1 MVEIKYSGRKKELL
15 EKLMSL
21 NREAFAIPQTYDQ
34 QQLQLKAKEEYDK
47 TLQEYLNEP
56 YIINNSSVRSIITY
70 KVDFGID
77 TVEFKHGQTSAYS
90 ESSKI
95 PISIKYDNEG
105 FPCEL
110 TYVTQ
115 DSYLHNAP
123 LTIKIPIQAPKENII
138 VKKEIVEKQ
147 KIVQVPTEEKK
158 VVVPVFKCKR
168 CGKDLSEELKAPTA
182 ICRNCGLPLIQAL
195 NYENLDKKQNNKR
208 KWF

>member
-1 MVEIKYSGRKKELL
+1 
-15 EKLMSL
+15 MS
-21 NREAFAIPQTYDQ
+21 N
-34 QQLQLKAKEEYDK
+34 
-47 TLQEYLNEP
+47 
-56 YIINNSSVRSIITY
+56 INY

-77 TVEFKHGQTSAYS
+77 TVEFKHGQTNAYS
-90 ESSKI
+90 ETVKI
-95 PISIKYDNEG
+95 PINIKYNDEG

-115 DSYLHNAP
+115 DSYLHNVP

-158 VVVPVFKCKR
+158 VVVPIFKCKR

-195 NYENLDKKQNNKR
+195 SYDENLDEKRNNK
-208 KWF
+208 KWKLF